1 MESWIAQ
8 HGKPIVDSIIYS
20 VLGMVILLVT
30 FYVIH
35 KILPFSMEKEIAE
48 DQNTALGIIL
58 ASFVIGLALIISAAI
73 RP

>member
-1 MESWIAQ
+1 MDWLAQ

-20 VLGMVILLVT
+20 VLGMIILLVT

>member
-1 MESWIAQ
+1 MDSWIAQ